1 MKVNLRRNTLDK
13 EKRPQTSLNHNNN
26 NNNNNNINNQNNS
39 NNSALIDDFR
49 LYINNIETLLRD
61 TLYENIKLRQQLN
74 EFLSKKNQIDIKK
87 LQSKADELV
96 KKYSKGKTYLNE
108 IDKKIGSS
116 KQMNLFLKDFNNQNG
131 QNPQNNI
138 IAQYE
143 SKLEEALEKYNH
155 LENVLNASEKE
166 KDDLKNKFN
175 DEFVLMSS
183 VIYNLGFL
191 YWSMKS
197 DYEDKLKQN
206 KGWLEMERIKQYNG
220 DY

>member
-1 MKVNLRRNTLDK
+1 MKVNLRKNNDK
-13 EKRPQTSLNHNNN
+13 NSRPGTTI
-26 NNNNNNINNQNNS
+26 INNS
-39 NNSALIDDFR
+39 GSIEEFR
-49 LYINNIETLLRD
+49 LYIVTLESYLKETLN
-61 TLYENIKLRQQLN
+61 ENLKLKEQLN
-74 EFLSKKNQIDIKK
+74 QFIGKKTPFDIKK
-87 LQSKADELV
+87 LQAKNEELI
-96 KKYSKGKTYLNE
+96 KKYSKGKVFLNE
-108 IDKKIGSS
+108 LEKKIQLKPINQLVLNDMNKNGSP
-116 KQMNLFLKDFNNQNG
+116 NENQNDAKIK
-131 QNPQNNI
+131 NL

-143 SKLEEALEKYNH
+143 NQLEAIITKKSQIENKLNS
-155 LENVLNASEKE
+155 SEKE
-166 KDDLKNKFN
+166 KEDLKNKFN

>member
-1 MKVNLRRNTLDK
+1 MSNKVNIKKINIDK
-13 EKRPQTSLNHNNN
+13 PNRPMTSQ
-26 NNNNNNINNQNNS
+26 IPQGDS
-39 NNSALIDDFR
+39 SIEEFR
-49 LYINNIETLLRD
+49 KYINALESQLKD
-61 TLYENIKLRQQLN
+61 TLTENLRLKQQLN
-74 EFLSKKNQIDIKK
+74 EYIGKKNPIDIKK
-87 LQSKADELV
+87 EKTNAEELI
-96 KKYSKGKTYLNE
+96 KKYSKGKIYLNE
-108 IDKKIGSS
+108 IEKKI
-116 KQMNLFLKDFNNQNG
+116 QLKPWNQIVNGNTNGNQNDA
-131 QNPQNNI
+131 QFKNL

-143 SKLEEALEKYNH
+143 SQLEAIINKKNH
-155 LENVLNASEKE
+155 IEDQLNTTEKE
-166 KDDLKNKFN
+166 NKDLKTKFN

>member
-1 MKVNLRRNTLDK
+1 MKVNLRKNTKDK
-13 EKRPQTSLNHNNN
+13 DSRPQTSASNGNG
-26 NNNNNNINNQNNS
+26 NS
-39 NNSALIDDFR
+39 SFEEFR
-49 LYINNIETLLRD
+49 SYINNLESLLRD
-61 TLYENIKLRQQLN
+61 TLNENLKLKQQLN
-74 EFLSKKNQIDIKK
+74 EVGPKKNQIDIKK
-87 LQSKADELV
+87 LQTKVEDLS
-96 KKYSKGKTYLNE
+96 KKYSKGKSFLNDLE
-108 IDKKIGSS
+108 KKISS
-116 KQMNLFLKDFNNQNG
+116 PNINLKDLKKDILSENSDSNIQ
-131 QNPQNNI
+131 NI
-138 IAQYE
+138 ISQYE
-143 SKLEEALEKYNH
+143 AQLEEIIEKNS
-155 LENVLNASEKE
+155 LIEKKLNTTEKE

>member
-1 MKVNLRRNTLDK
+1 MSNQVKVNTRKNLDK
-13 EKRPQTSLNHNNN
+13 SSRPGTTIQ
-26 NNNNNNINNQNNS
+26 INGGS
-39 NNSALIDDFR
+39 IEEFR
-49 LYINNIETLLRD
+49 LYITTLESSFKEALN
-61 TLYENIKLRQQLN
+61 ENLKLKEKLN
-74 EFLSKKNQIDIKK
+74 EFIGKKNPYDLKK
-87 LQSKADELV
+87 VQAKNEDLV
-96 KKYSKGKTYLNE
+96 KKYSRGQFFLNE
-108 IDKKIGSS
+108 LEKKIQL
-116 KQMNLFLKDFNNQNG
+116 KPINHMVLNDMNKNGNSNENQGDAKIKNL
-131 QNPQNNI
+131 

-143 SKLEEALEKYNH
+143 NQLEAIITKKSQIENKLNT
-155 LENVLNASEKE
+155 SEKE
-166 KDDLKNKFN
+166 KEDLKNKFN

>member
-1 MKVNLRRNTLDK
+1 MKVNLRRNTEDK
-13 EKRPQTSLNHNNN
+13 LVRPTTSILNKTSLS
-26 NNNNNNINNQNNS
+26 IE
-39 NNSALIDDFR
+39 DFR
-49 LYINNIETLLRD
+49 LYIITLEGLFKETLN
-61 TLYENIKLRQQLN
+61 ENLKLKQQFN
-74 EFLSKKNQIDIKK
+74 DFIPKKNQFDIKK
-87 LQSKADELV
+87 TQAKTDDLI
-96 KKYSKGKTYLNE
+96 KKYSKGKLYLNE
-108 IDKKIGSS
+108 LEKKIQI
-116 KQMNLFLKDFNNQNG
+116 KPINQIALKDTNKNTNPNENQNDAKIK
-131 QNPQNNI
+131 NL

-143 SKLEEALEKYNH
+143 NQLEAIINKKSQIENKLNT
-155 LENVLNASEKE
+155 SEKE
-166 KDDLKNKFN
+166 KEDLRNKFN

>member
-1 MKVNLRRNTLDK
+1 MKVNRKNNDK
-13 EKRPQTSLNHNNN
+13 NSRPGTTI
-26 NNNNNNINNQNNS
+26 INNS
-39 NNSALIDDFR
+39 GSIEEFR
-49 LYINNIETLLRD
+49 LYIVTLESYLKETLN
-61 TLYENIKLRQQLN
+61 ENLKLKEQLN
-74 EFLSKKNQIDIKK
+74 QFIGKKNPFDIKK
-87 LQSKADELV
+87 LQAKNEELI
-96 KKYSKGKTYLNE
+96 KKYSKGKVFLNE
-108 IDKKIGSS
+108 LEKKIQL
-116 KQMNLFLKDFNNQNG
+116 KPINQLVLNDMNKNGTPNENQNDAKIK
-131 QNPQNNI
+131 NL

-143 SKLEEALEKYNH
+143 NQLEAIINKKSQIENKLNS
-155 LENVLNASEKE
+155 SEKE
-166 KDDLKNKFN
+166 KEDLKNKFN